1 MGKWADFDTLVDDL
15 STWLEHEKS
24 YIKSRLLV
32 RTIAFLF
39 YQRNVIEELR
49 GERATLEARVR
60 ETGH

>member
-1 MGKWADFDTLVDDL
+1 MGKWADFDTLVEDL

-39 YQRNVIEELR
+39 YQRTVIEELR

>member
-15 STWLEHEKS
+15 SSWLEHEKS

-39 YQRNVIEELR
+39 YQRTVIEELR